1 MFDSHVHTSVSC
13 DCEMPIEKGIE
24 RAKALGV
31 GIVITDHM
39 DINPFRGDDF
49 TFDVKTFFEAYGP
62 LRSDNVLLGIEMGL
76 RTEAVDQNT
85 SIVSENAF
93 DFVIAS
99 THAPYDMETAY
110 EYYDNAFY
118 EGMTKQEAYEEY
130 FDSMLKGIRANTYF
144 DALAHIDYIARYSP
158 YDDPEIYYDQFK
170 DKIEHV
176 LKELV
181 LQGKSMEISTRRLSD
196 AKAREELLK
205 IYTRFAELGGKTV
218 TIGSDSHVE
227 DAIANYFDLAMEMA
241 NKAGLTPVYYKNRKA
256 VAI

>member
-1 MFDSHVHTSVSC
+1 MFDSHVHTRVSC

-49 TFDVKTFFEAYGP
+49 TFDVEAFFKAYEP
-62 LRSDNVLLGIEMGL
+62 FRSEKVLLGIEMGL
-76 RTEAVDQNT
+76 RTEAVEENT
-85 SIVSENAF
+85 AIVKAHAF

-170 DKIEHV
+170 EKIEAV

-181 LQGKSMEISTRRLSD
+181 RQGKSMEISTRRLSD
-196 AKAREELLK
+196 VKAREELLK
-205 IYTRFAELGGKTV
+205 IYKRFSELGGKTV

-227 DAIANYFDLAMEMA
+227 DAIANHFDLAVEMA
-241 NKAGLTPVYYKNRKA
+241 KKAGLTPVYYKNRKA
-256 VAI
+256 ISI